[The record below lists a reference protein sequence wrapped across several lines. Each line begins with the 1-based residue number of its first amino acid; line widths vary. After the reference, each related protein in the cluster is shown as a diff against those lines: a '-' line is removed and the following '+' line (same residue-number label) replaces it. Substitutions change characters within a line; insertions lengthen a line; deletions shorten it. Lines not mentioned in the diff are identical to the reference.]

1 MDKTLSPCLF
11 FAVIPPSSAPTPNQ
25 SELIEKPPLASG
37 LRQSIVAG
45 LSGDASAD
53 RRLKE
58 LVGQAGA
65 DVPIYSAILFILTH
79 LSFSEEEASSHWE
92 KILTHQDRLC
102 LELRRE
108 VGLRVALLDY
118 FVNVTRALKSPK
130 VIEMKTYEQTEKSA
144 VTDGLTGLFNSAYFR
159 QALRRELQRARR
171 HNLELSLI
179 LFDLDD
185 FKDIN
190 DTYGHPAGDGV
201 LIEAARA
208 MRQGLREVDVAAR
221 YGGEEFAIV
230 LPDTPRE
237 GAFSVAERV
246 RKELETRSEFAPA
259 KARITTSGGV
269 ASFPVDASGAD
280 ELIQRAD
287 EALYRAKVEG
297 KNRIV
302 MESHDRRQ
310 ARRVSIERGVT
321 VDADLG
327 DVAQGRAKNVSP
339 DGVLVTLPSPLPV
352 GSKLRLLVNDAGR
365 AELAGEVVR
374 LEPGPNASYY
384 DVGIRLDGD
393 RMGTALLM
401 PPAEA

>member
-1 MDKTLSPCLF
+1 
-11 FAVIPPSSAPTPNQ
+11 
-25 SELIEKPPLASG
+25 LIEKPSLSSD

-45 LSGDASAD
+45 LSGDSSGD
-53 RRLKE
+53 RRLEE

-65 DVPIYSAILFILTH
+65 DVPIYSTILFVLTH

-92 KILTHQDRLC
+92 RILTHQDRLC

-108 VGLRVALLDY
+108 VGLRVAILDY
-118 FVNVTRALKSPK
+118 FVNVSRALKSPK
-130 VIEMKTYEQTEKSA
+130 VIEMKTYEQTERSA

-185 FKDIN
+185 FKRVN

-201 LIEAARA
+201 LVEAARA
-208 MRQGLREVDVAAR
+208 LRKGLREVDVAAR
-221 YGGEEFAIV
+221 YGGEEFAII

-237 GAFSVAERV
+237 GAFIVAERV
-246 RKELETRSEFAPA
+246 RRELETRSEFAPA
-259 KARITTSGGV
+259 KVRITTSGGV
-269 ASFPVDASGAD
+269 ASFPLDASGAD

-287 EALYRAKVEG
+287 DALYRAKVEG

-310 ARRVSIERGVT
+310 AERVPIERGVR

-327 DVAQGRAKNVSP
+327 DVAHGRAKNVSS

-352 GSKLRLLVNDAGR
+352 GSKLRLLLNDASHD
-365 AELAGEVVR
+365 ELAGEVVR

-401 PPAEA
+401 PPTEA